1 MRYASV
7 AMALMA
13 LCLSTNAFAGAN
25 PQVTLPLH
33 AKPSTFEQCNGY
45 LPVDCVS
52 TLPTTNVA
60 AAPIAVFL
68 FVFNHHNVAG
78 VQTAFEWPGWNLT
91 FGLWDCQGG
100 QLSAVTPANPGGP
113 VAGSITTAFN
123 CVNST
128 SLLIV
133 GRLHLVPA
141 GQAGCIKQVQSV
153 FPNGI
158 HVLDCA
164 QGTDLITDSALD
176 RQRLG
181 EICVGTAGNT
191 GCNPVAA
198 VEPSTWGSIKASYN

>member
-33 AKPSTFEQCNGY
+33 AKPSSFEPCTGY

-60 AAPIAVFL
+60 AVPIAVFL
-68 FVFNHHNVAG
+68 FVYNHHNVAG
-78 VQTAFEWPGWNLT
+78 VQTAFEWPGWNFL
-91 FGLWDCQGG
+91 FGQWTCQGG
-100 QLSAVTPANPGGP
+100 QLFAVAPANPGGP
-113 VAGSITTAFN
+113 TAGTITTAFN
-123 CVNST
+123 CVNT
-128 SLLIV
+128 TELLIV
-133 GRLHLVPA
+133 GNMHFVPA
-141 GQAGCIKQVQSV
+141 GTPGCISQVQST

-164 QGTDLITDSALD
+164 QGTDLISTSPQDQL
-176 RQRLG
+176 RLG
-181 EICVGTAGNT
+181 KICVGQAGNAACT
-191 GCNPVAA
+191 PVSA